1 MLNFVKYTVNPSTFP
16 PKAYNRYINAPSMA
30 ISFPDFFGYP
40 EDEFEDSRERL
51 DVVVDST
58 FNDLGFTLVM
68 QEDTVSWQ

>member
-1 MLNFVKYTVNPSTFP
+1 
-16 PKAYNRYINAPSMA
+16 MA